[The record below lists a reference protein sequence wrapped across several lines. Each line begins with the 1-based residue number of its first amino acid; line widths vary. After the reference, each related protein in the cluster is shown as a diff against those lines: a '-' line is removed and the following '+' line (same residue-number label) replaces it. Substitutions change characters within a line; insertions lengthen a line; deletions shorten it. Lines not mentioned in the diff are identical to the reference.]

1 MSAQIIPFPP
11 AERAE
16 ELPHPYDFWMDFL
29 NDLTPERR
37 RDAIQVARRV
47 GLIDDRDVE
56 ILETTPWSDG
66 GGRAA

>member
-1 MSAQIIPFPP
+1 MSAQIISFPP
-11 AERAE
+11 ARHPE
-16 ELPHPYDFWMDFL
+16 EPPHPYDFWMDFL
-29 NDLTPERR
+29 DDLTPERR
-37 RDAIQVARRV
+37 RDAIRVAHRV